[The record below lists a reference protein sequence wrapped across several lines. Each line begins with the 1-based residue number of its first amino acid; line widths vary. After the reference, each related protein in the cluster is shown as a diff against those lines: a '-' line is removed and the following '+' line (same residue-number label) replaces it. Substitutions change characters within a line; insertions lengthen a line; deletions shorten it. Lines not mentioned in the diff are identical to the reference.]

1 MIKYGDLVQYTKEN
15 HVNWDTELFS
25 VLRDFFE
32 QYSPSPALSNSPIQQ
47 EIIFSDEDFE
57 EPKNGEYTTQDLINL
72 FSL

>member
-1 MIKYGDLVQYTKEN
+1 MIKYGDLVQYTKES
-15 HVNWDTELFS
+15 HVNWDTDLFS

-32 QYSPSPALSNSPIQQ
+32 QYSPSPTLSNPPIQQ

-57 EPKNGEYTTQDLINL
+57 EPKNGEYSTQDLINL

>member
-15 HVNWDTELFS
+15 HVNWDTDLFS
-25 VLRDFFE
+25 ILRDFFE
-32 QYSPSPALSNSPIQQ
+32 QYSPSPTLSNPPIQQ

-57 EPKNGEYTTQDLINL
+57 EPKNGEYSTQDLINL

>member
-1 MIKYGDLVQYTKEN
+1 MIKYGDLVQYTKKN
-15 HVNWDTELFS
+15 HVNWDTDLFS
-25 VLRDFFE
+25 VLRNFFE
-32 QYSPSPALSNSPIQQ
+32 QYSPSPTLSNPPIQQ

>member
-15 HVNWDTELFS
+15 HVNWDTDLFS
-25 VLRDFFE
+25 VLRGFFE
-32 QYSPSPALSNSPIQQ
+32 QYSPSPTLSNPPIQQ

>member
-15 HVNWDTELFS
+15 HVNWDADLFS

-32 QYSPSPALSNSPIQQ
+32 QYSPSPTLSNSPIQQ

>member
-15 HVNWDTELFS
+15 HVNWDTDLFS

-32 QYSPSPALSNSPIQQ
+32 QYSPSPTLSNPPIQQ
-47 EIIFSDEDFE
+47 EIIFSNEDFK
-57 EPKNGEYTTQDLINL
+57 EPKDGEYTTQDLINL